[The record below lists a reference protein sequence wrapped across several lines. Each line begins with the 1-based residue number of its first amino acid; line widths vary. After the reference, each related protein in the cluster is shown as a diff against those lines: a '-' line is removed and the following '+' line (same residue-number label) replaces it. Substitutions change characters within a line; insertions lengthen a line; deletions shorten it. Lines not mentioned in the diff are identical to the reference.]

1 MLRQRLLKNSPPR
14 MISRP
19 PLPCAVI
26 LRRCCS
32 PVARPRFLA
41 APTSMPG
48 DLCDRCHVNLARCQ
62 RRARRRACPATA
74 QSRRLLARASAA
86 DRDPRRLRA
95 WGLRSLHRA
104 RERRDR
110 SFLPDARGADP
121 RRVRR
126 NHRGIIRQRRDRRSA
141 GRFSRAQCVA
151 MRVLHAGNADGRAGS
166 IETACRAGP
175 GADTRASFRQLL
187 PLHRLSGDCRCG
199 RDHGAGAHGE
209 HAMIVASANPE
220 GLSVLDRPNSYIGK
234 VVPRP
239 NLERLMQ
246 GRGLYVSD
254 MVLPRMAHVVFLR
267 SPHAHAR
274 ITGIDAAAARRVPGV
289 VAIVTGEALAAV
301 ITPWVGVLS
310 HLKGL
315 KSAPQHA
322 IAIDHVRWQGEAVA
336 AVVATSRAVAED
348 AAEIV
353 SVEYQELD
361 AVTDMRT
368 ALDPET
374 PVIHSSLGDNLA
386 FERNLDAGAVDA
398 AFAESD
404 AVVEADFIF
413 GRHTGVTLEPRSVV
427 ADWNAAE
434 ARLTIYQGTQAPHM
448 VQNIAALHLG
458 LTDSQVRVVCKD
470 VGGSFGIK
478 VHIYADEMATYA
490 LSKLLLRPVKFVA
503 DRVESF
509 NTDIHA
515 RDHRC
520 KGRIGVKRDGTITA
534 FEIDALT
541 GIGPYSMYPRTSA
554 IEANQVVNLV
564 GGPYVTKNYR
574 ARARVVFQNKN
585 VMCQYRAVGH
595 PIAVAVTEGLVELAA
610 AKIGMDPLELRRR
623 NLIADDAHPSSGPSG
638 IKFEALSN
646 HAAMDKLVKMMDY
659 NALRAE
665 QAALRS
671 KNIHRGIGIASFIE
685 VTNPSAAFYGVGGAR
700 ISSQDGVAVRL
711 DATGSVICQT
721 SITEQGQGSESLTAQ
736 IVGSVLGVSME
747 RVRVILGDTDH
758 TPYGGGTR
766 ASRGAGIGGE
776 AALQAAKILRKNVLD
791 VAAAILQSS
800 PAELDIVNDAIVSAV
815 DGSSRIDLKELSRI
829 VYFRPDTL
837 PPGIQPELMATR
849 HFVPREY
856 PFAFTNGVQASWLE
870 VDTDTGFVKLLRHW
884 VVEDCGTI
892 INPQLVDE
900 QIRGGVVQG
909 LGAALFEK
917 CIYDERGQLTNANM
931 ADYLVPMSG
940 EMPDIDVGHVVSP
953 TLETELGAK
962 GAGEAGTAGAAAAVA
977 NAVNDAL
984 KPFGAIIS

>member
-1 MLRQRLLKNSPPR
+1 M
-14 MISRP
+14 
-19 PLPCAVI
+19 
-26 LRRCCS
+26 
-32 PVARPRFLA
+32 
-41 APTSMPG
+41 T
-48 DLCDRCHVNLARCQ
+48 
-62 RRARRRACPATA
+62 
-74 QSRRLLARASAA
+74 
-86 DRDPRRLRA
+86 
-95 WGLRSLHRA
+95 
-104 RERRDR
+104 
-110 SFLPDARGADP
+110 DALE
-121 RRVRR
+121 
-126 NHRGIIRQRRDRRSA
+126 NSA
-141 GRFSRAQCVA
+141 G
-151 MRVLHAGNADGRAGS
+151 
-166 IETACRAGP
+166 
-175 GADTRASFRQLL
+175 
-187 PLHRLSGDCRCG
+187 LS
-199 RDHGAGAHGE
+199 A
-209 HAMIVASANPE
+209 
-220 GLSVLDRPNSYIGK
+220 LDRPNSYIGK
-234 VVPRP
+234 TVPRP

-254 MVLPRMAHVVFLR
+254 VELPRMAHVVFLR
-267 SPHAHAR
+267 SPHAHAK
-274 ITGIDAAAARRVPGV
+274 IIAIDADAARHLPGV
-289 VAIVTGEALAAV
+289 IAIVTGKELSDV
-301 ITPWVGVLS
+301 ITPWVGVLA

-336 AVVATSRAVAED
+336 AIVAKSRAVAED
-348 AAEIV
+348 AAEAIA
-353 SVEYQELD
+353 VEYSELE

-368 ALDPET
+368 ALDRQT
-374 PVIHSSLGDNLA
+374 PVIHPSLGDNLA
-386 FERNLDAGAVDA
+386 FERQLHAGAVDQ
-398 AFAESD
+398 AFADSD
-404 AVVEADFIF
+404 EVIEADFIF

-427 ADWNAAE
+427 ADWNVAE

-458 LTDSQVRVVCKD
+458 LRDSQVRVLCKD

-490 LSKLLLRPVKFVA
+490 LSKLLRRPIKYVA

-520 KGRIGVKRDGTITA
+520 RGRIGVKRDGTITA
-534 FEIDALT
+534 FEIDDLT

-554 IEANQVVNLV
+554 VEANQVINLT
-564 GGPYVTKNYR
+564 GGQYATRNYR
-574 ARARVVFQNKN
+574 ARTRVVLQNKN
-585 VMCQYRAVGH
+585 VMCQYRGVGH
-595 PIAVAVTEGLVELAA
+595 PIACSVTEGLVDLAA
-610 AKIGMDPLELRRR
+610 LRIGMDPVEIRRR
-623 NLIADDAHPSSGPSG
+623 NLIADDAYPCASPSG
-638 IKFEALSN
+638 LKFEQLSH
-646 HAAMDKLVKMMDY
+646 HAAMNKLMAMMDY
-659 NALRAE
+659 DGLRAD
-665 QAALRS
+665 QTASRR

-685 VTNPSAAFYGVGGAR
+685 ITNPSAAFYGVGGAR
-700 ISSQDGVAVRL
+700 ISSQDGVTVRM
-711 DATGSVICQT
+711 DAQGSLICQT

-736 IVGSVLGVSME
+736 IVGSVMGVSMD
-747 RVRVILGDTDH
+747 RIRVILGDTDN
-758 TPYGGGTR
+758 TPYGGGTW

-800 PAELDIVNDAIVSAV
+800 PAELDITDNTVVNADDRSP
-815 DGSSRIDLKELSRI
+815 RIELQELARI

-837 PPGIQPELMATR
+837 PPGIQLELMATR
-849 HFVPREY
+849 HFTPRQY

-870 VDTDTGFVKLLRHW
+870 VDVDTGFVKLLRHW

-909 LGAALFEK
+909 IGAALFEK
-917 CIYDERGQLTNANM
+917 CIYDARGQLTNANM

-984 KPFGAIIS
+984 KPFGAVITEIPLTPQLILKALGRI